1 MTSSPGSSADDP
13 RARAERLAARLP
25 DTNGNPA
32 PIGSHVDTTDDVEAA
47 RRAWERGEVFSVQ
60 TPPRAPHSGH
70 PDYEPGTRPDVIARD
85 QAGQR
90 RRLREHASH
99 PAAPKSARAFARQ
112 ELARMNAA
120 RCARGVRRRTPTA
133 RPAARRAPAAR
144 RRRTASSSSTAGA
157 DPPAAEG
164 DDDPP
169 GRAARLTFRR
179 FRSLTA
185 GLSGAERLE
194 RFGAL
199 PPDAQDACWRHLAR
213 EFEETRS

>member
-1 MTSSPGSSADDP
+1 MPAQGKRTGRPVTLRAEIARCRDRLASEPIVAEWQPRATAAVPEADRADFEWESSATPDERDRDRS
-13 RARAERLAARLP
+13 RA
-25 DTNGNPA
+25 
-32 PIGSHVDTTDDVEAA
+32 
-47 RRAWERGEVFSVQ
+47 
-60 TPPRAPHSGH
+60 
-70 PDYEPGTRPDVIARD
+70 
-85 QAGQR
+85 R

-99 PAAPKSARAFARQ
+99 PAAPESARAFARQ

-120 RCARGVRRRTPTA
+120 GAARGARRRTPPP

-144 RRRTASSSSTAGA
+144 RRRTASSSRTAGA

-179 FRSLTA
+179 FRRLTA

-213 EFEETRS
+213 ELEEARS